1 MLTDI
6 FTLLSHVIDADFML
20 NFLSNTAADKI
31 SQKVS
36 IIKLTC

>member
-6 FTLLSHVIDADFML
+6 FTLLLYIINADFML
-20 NFLSNTAADKI
+20 NSLNNTAADEI
-31 SQKVS
+31 SQKVN